1 MIGFKYNNEIYYYQK
16 NYQNDITGIYDSSY
30 NLVVIYKYDGW
41 GKVLSVVENTTNN
54 IGSINPFRYRS
65 YYYDEETSLYYLNSR
80 YYNPKWCRFINADG
94 IIGAN
99 QDIYSTNLYIYA
111 SNNPVK
117 YFDSDGEFVL
127 TAFAICVGV
136 GVAAGVAPTFIGDVA
151 ESIKNKKVTH
161 SGWKAYASGAIGGAV
176 GGAVGYLCPGAYFAP
191 IVASSLTTS
200 VSNSLL
206 NKHSAKTT
214 IKKAGENLIV
224 DLTVGKLT
232 KNIKIPKINSGRN
245 SFESIY
251 KSGITKLNK
260 KVAKKMS
267 LKVIAKGVTSE
278 SVSSSINS
286 SIAYYPKQIIDNL
299 ENLPNEVIKDK
310 SDVRNC
316 IECGNP
322 TSNYPTLIHNDNRND
337 YYCLCVKW
345 D

>member
-1 MIGFKYNNEIYYYQK
+1 MN
-16 NYQNDITGIYDSSY
+16 
-30 NLVVIYKYDGW
+30 
-41 GKVLSVVENTTNN
+41 
-54 IGSINPFRYRS
+54 
-65 YYYDEETSLYYLNSR
+65 
-80 YYNPKWCRFINADG
+80 
-94 IIGAN
+94 
-99 QDIYSTNLYIYA
+99 
-111 SNNPVK
+111 
-117 YFDSDGEFVL
+117 
-127 TAFAICVGV
+127 
-136 GVAAGVAPTFIGDVA
+136 VAPTFIGDVA
-151 ESIKNKKVTH
+151 KSIKNKKVTY

-260 KVAKKMS
+260 KTVKNMS

-278 SVSSSINS
+278 SVSSSIDS
-286 SIAYYPKQIIDNL
+286 SIAYYPKKIVEDLKEQSNVVVKDNDY
-299 ENLPNEVIKDK
+299 V
-310 SDVRNC
+310 SNC
-316 IECGNP
+316 IECSNP
-322 TSNYPTLIHNDNRND
+322 SHNYPTLIHNDNRND